1 VETGA
6 ISTASERGIPR
17 FREFPSLVAERPANG
32 GLLQFGL
39 TGSRSASAVAASRG
53 LRYTAGVSLI
63 RDSMDRRGFISGLAV
78 AAALAGFTS
87 TSAVADGRRVA
98 LVIGNG
104 AYRSVPAL
112 PNPPND
118 AGDVAAVLKRL
129 GFAVTL
135 ITNASFDEMRRGL
148 IALGRDAAGA
158 DMAAVYFAGHGMEIN
173 GENWLI
179 PVDAELKRDTDAA
192 NEAISLQSVMMQV
205 SSTMSLGLVIL
216 DACRNNPFTAKMNR
230 SLAVRAAVSGGL
242 GRIEPVGNVLVA
254 YAARDGTTALDGGGR
269 NSPFTAA
276 LLRNIETPG
285 VEVTF
290 VFRNVR
296 DDVMEATRNEQQPF
310 VYGSLSR
317 KAIYLAGLPPPGSA
331 SATEAN
337 AMPAVAAPA
346 APAPV
351 TSATAIDPALV
362 GTWEIMVPSGR
373 GQSRWIWQ
381 MMADG
386 TYKFHAEGGRATP
399 AHEGTLTAVNG
410 RWTLHALKGLSKDYG
425 DGGSYEIHDAIAVIT
440 GKLGTGYWKRSVE

>member
-1 VETGA
+1 M
-6 ISTASERGIPR
+6 
-17 FREFPSLVAERPANG
+17 L
-32 GLLQFGL
+32 
-39 TGSRSASAVAASRG
+39 
-53 LRYTAGVSLI
+53 YTAGVSLI

-78 AAALAGFTS
+78 AAALAGVTS
-87 TSAVADGRRVA
+87 ASAVADGRRVA

-104 AYRSVPAL
+104 AYRTVPVL

-118 AGDVAAVLKRL
+118 AGDVAAALKRL

-135 ITNASFDEMRRGL
+135 IANASFDEMRRGL
-148 IALGRDAAGA
+148 IALGRYAAGA
-158 DMAAVYFAGHGMEIN
+158 DMATVYFAGHGMEIN

-205 SSTMSLGLVIL
+205 SSTTSLGLVIL
-216 DACRNNPFTAKMNR
+216 DACRNNPFAIKMNR

-317 KAIYLAGLPPPGSA
+317 KAIYLAGLPPPGPA
-331 SATEAN
+331 STIEAN
-337 AMPAVAAPA
+337 AVPAVAAPA
-346 APAPV
+346 APAPPA

-373 GQSRWIWQ
+373 SQSRWIWQ
-381 MMADG
+381 MMGDG

-399 AHEGTLTAVNG
+399 AHEGTLTAANG
-410 RWTLHALKGLSKDYG
+410 RWTLHALKGLSKDYS
-425 DGGSYEIHDAIAVIT
+425 DGGSYEIHDTVAVIS

>member
-1 VETGA
+1 MAKKADIRFSNRVLLKCNVRPPHGA
-6 ISTASERGIPR
+6 QDR
-17 FREFPSLVAERPANG
+17 
-32 GLLQFGL
+32 GLL
-39 TGSRSASAVAASRG
+39 
-53 LRYTAGVSLI
+53 YTAGISPVGGG
-63 RDSMDRRGFISGLAV
+63 MDRRGFISGLAV
-78 AAALAGFTS
+78 VAGLAGF
-87 TSAVADGRRVA
+87 APAPAAADGRRVA

-104 AYRSVPAL
+104 SYRSVPVL

-118 AGDVAAVLKRL
+118 AGDVAAALKRL

-148 IALGRDAAGA
+148 IALGREAAGA
-158 DMAAVYFAGHGMEIN
+158 DMATVYFAGHGMEIN

-192 NEAISLQSVMMQV
+192 NEAISLQSAIMQV
-205 SSTMSLGLVIL
+205 ASTTSLGLVIL
-216 DACRNNPFTAKMNR
+216 DACRNNPFAAKMNR

-254 YAARDGTTALDGGGR
+254 YAARDGTTALDGNGQ

-290 VFRNVR
+290 MFRNVR

-317 KAIYLAGLPPPGSA
+317 KAIYLTGLPPGSA
-331 SATEAN
+331 DTTQAN
-337 AMPAVAAPA
+337 AMPPVAAPA
-346 APAPV
+346 SPAPV
-351 TSATAIDPALV
+351 ASTNAIDPALV
-362 GTWEIMVPSGR
+362 GTWEIVVPSRR

-381 MMADG
+381 MMGDG

-399 AHEGTLTAVNG
+399 PHEGTITAANG
-410 RWTLHALKGLSKDYG
+410 RWSLHALKGLAKDYT
-425 DGGSYEIHDAIAVIT
+425 DGGSYELHDTIAVIT
-440 GKLGTGYWKRSVE
+440 GKLGTGYWKRSGE

>member
-1 VETGA
+1 M
-6 ISTASERGIPR
+6 
-17 FREFPSLVAERPANG
+17 N
-32 GLLQFGL
+32 
-39 TGSRSASAVAASRG
+39 
-53 LRYTAGVSLI
+53 
-63 RDSMDRRGFISGLAV
+63 RRGFISGMAV
-78 AAALAGFTS
+78 ATALAGFPS
-87 TSAVADGRRVA
+87 VSAAADGRRVA

-118 AGDVAAVLKRL
+118 AGDVAAALRRL
-129 GFAVTL
+129 GFTVTL
-135 ITNASFDEMRRGL
+135 IANGSFDEMRRGL

-158 DMAAVYFAGHGMEIN
+158 EMAAVYFAGHGMEIN

-192 NEAISLQSVMMQV
+192 NEAISLQSVMLQV
-205 SSTMSLGLVIL
+205 ADTTSLGLVIL
-216 DACRNNPFTAKMNR
+216 DACRNNPFAAKMNR
-230 SLAVRAAVSGGL
+230 SLATRALVSGGL

-254 YAARDGTTALDGGGR
+254 YAARDGTTALDGDGH

-290 VFRNVR
+290 MFRNVR
-296 DDVMEATRNEQQPF
+296 DDVMETTRNEQQPF

-317 KAIYLAGLPPPGSA
+317 KAIYLAGLPSPGSA
-331 SATEAN
+331 GTTQAN

-346 APAPV
+346 LPV
-351 TSATAIDPALV
+351 SPSAIDPALV

-373 GQSRWIWQ
+373 GQSRWIWRI
-381 MMADG
+381 MGDG
-386 TYKFHAEGGRATP
+386 SYKFHAEGGRAVQP
-399 AHEGTLTAVNG
+399 HEGKVTAANG
-410 RWTLHALKGLSKDYG
+410 HWTLHPLKGLPKDYS
-425 DGGSYEIHDAIAVIT
+425 DGGSYEIRDTIAVIT

>member
-1 VETGA
+1 
-6 ISTASERGIPR
+6 
-17 FREFPSLVAERPANG
+17 
-32 GLLQFGL
+32 
-39 TGSRSASAVAASRG
+39 
-53 LRYTAGVSLI
+53 
-63 RDSMDRRGFISGLAV
+63 M
-78 AAALAGFTS
+78 
-87 TSAVADGRRVA
+87 ADGRRVA

-118 AGDVAAVLKRL
+118 AGDVVTALKRL
-129 GFAVTL
+129 GFEVTL
-135 ITNASFDEMRRGL
+135 IINASFDEMRRGL

-158 DMAAVYFAGHGMEIN
+158 DMATVYFAGHGMEIN

-205 SSTMSLGLVIL
+205 SSTTSLGLVIL
-216 DACRNNPFTAKMNR
+216 DACRNNPFAAKMNR
-230 SLAVRAAVSGGL
+230 SLAMRAAVSGGL

-254 YAARDGTTALDGGGR
+254 YAARDGTTALDGNGR

-296 DDVMEATRNEQQPF
+296 DDVMEATSNEQQPF

-317 KAIYLAGLPPPGSA
+317 KAIYLAGLPPPSSA
-331 SATEAN
+331 NPTQAN
-337 AMPAVAAPA
+337 AMPAVATPTSPA
-346 APAPV
+346 LV
-351 TSATAIDPALV
+351 TSATAVDPALV

-373 GQSRWIWQ
+373 GQSRWVWQ
-381 MMADG
+381 MMGDG
-386 TYKFHAEGGRATP
+386 TYKFHAEGGRAAP
-399 AHEGTLTAVNG
+399 PHEGTITAANG
-410 RWTLHALKGLSKDYG
+410 RWALHALKGLSKDYS
-425 DGGSYEIHDAIAVIT
+425 DGGSYETHDTIAVIT
-440 GKLGTGYWKRSVE
+440 GKLGTGYWKRSTE